1 MFFPDYKNFL
11 FCFIYKWKKHVCTL
25 KKKKSQI
32 EITQYSGNCNSL
44 PYYLLT
50 LEGLNRIWR
59 IEEHLIR
66 MKQDADKDAVQVLH
80 SYCPTG
86 QTDSYICIKIT
97 SPHTYINLMH
107 QLSSDV
113 LTSWSSYGVFT
124 RSSVLDLKIRK
135 SKKLS
140 NLMAH
145 LFLPSDMYYKTR
157 FNCVTHSE
165 IQMNFIAN
173 VNHLLPG

>member
-1 MFFPDYKNFL
+1 MFLPDYKNFL

-86 QTDSYICIKIT
+86 QTDTAIFA
-97 SPHTYINLMH
+97 L
-107 QLSSDV
+107 
-113 LTSWSSYGVFT
+113 
-124 RSSVLDLKIRK
+124 R
-135 SKKLS
+135 
-140 NLMAH
+140 
-145 LFLPSDMYYKTR
+145 
-157 FNCVTHSE
+157 
-165 IQMNFIAN
+165 
-173 VNHLLPG
+173 